1 MFTSPS
7 LGHQSLPELPI
18 NRYFFAVVPEA
29 RVASEIDRL
38 AGDLRR
44 SRRLRGRVIGPAR
57 YHISLCGLAA
67 PGPAPKQ
74 AVDVLKRIG
83 DRISIAPFDVGFDH
97 AVSFSPAARKRP
109 LVLARSEAMP
119 ALERLQ
125 AWLRQAMASCDMPTR
140 RQFNP
145 HLTLLYDERLLP
157 AIDVP
162 ELRWTV
168 RDFVL
173 IHSVHGESRH
183 EQLAR
188 WPLRGGSPEATA

>member
-7 LGHQSLPELPI
+7 LGPQSLPELPI
-18 NRYFFAVVPEA
+18 NRYFFAVVPDT

-38 AGDLRR
+38 ACDLRR
-44 SRRLRGRVIGPAR
+44 SRRLRGRVIGPDR
-57 YHISLCGLAA
+57 YHISLCGLAS
-67 PGPAPKQ
+67 PGPAPEQ
-74 AVDVLKRIG
+74 SVDLLRRIG
-83 DRISIAPFDVGFDH
+83 ARISVAPFDVGFDH
-97 AVSFSPAARKRP
+97 AVSFGQTARKRP

-125 AWLRQAMASCDMPTR
+125 ARLRQAMASCDMPTK

-145 HLTLLYDERLLP
+145 HLTLLYDESLLP

-162 ELRWTV
+162 VLRWTV

-173 IHSVHGESRH
+173 IRSVHGESRH

-188 WPLRGGSPEATA
+188 WPLRGGSSTEAA

>member
-7 LGHQSLPELPI
+7 LGHHAHPEMPI
-18 NRYFFAVVPEA
+18 NRYFFAIVPEA
-29 RVASEIDRL
+29 RMAGEIDRL
-38 AGDLRR
+38 ACDLRR
-44 SRRLRGRVIGPAR
+44 SRRLRGQVIGPDR
-57 YHISLCGLAA
+57 YHISLCGLAG

-74 AVDVLKRIG
+74 TVDLLKRIG
-83 DRISIAPFDVGFDH
+83 GRISSAPFDVGFDH
-97 AVSFSPAARKRP
+97 AVSFAPAARRRAF
-109 LVLARSEAMP
+109 VLARSEAMP

-125 AWLRQAMASCDMPTR
+125 ARLRQAMASCDMPTR

-173 IHSVHGESRH
+173 VRSVHGESRH

-188 WPLRGGSPEATA
+188 WPLRGGSPAAGA